1 MYLLVFRKD
10 FIMITVTLGVLL
22 ASCRTALSEHGKEF
36 VQAWG
41 LLYYSIENDLHLDD
55 LSSN

>member
-1 MYLLVFRKD
+1 
-10 FIMITVTLGVLL
+10 MITVTLGVLL
-22 ASCRTALSEHGKEF
+22 ASCRTALSEHCKEF